1 MSVVD
6 IALLA
11 IGCFFI
17 VKGLFKGL
25 SGEVMSLAAVIGG
38 FYCSLRWREPI
49 SDVISNTF
57 GISGTGASI
66 IAMLA
71 VFLCV
76 YIVCAVIRRLLR
88 RVIKVTSLTWLDKAL
103 GAAAGLLKIYVVCVA
118 VLIVGMLIAPVAG
131 TSWFESS
138 SVLSA
143 TASTWPYVSPMLE
156 SVGISIDTDK
166 LQEEARGFIMR
177 GVGQNLQR
185 GEGASE
191 TTDET
196 QKTDAEEDSD
206 EDRPAGL

>member
-17 VKGLFKGL
+17 IKGLFKGL
-25 SGEVMSLAAVIGG
+25 SGEVMSLVAVVGG

-57 GISGTGASI
+57 GISGAGASI

-76 YIVCAVIRRLLR
+76 YIVCTVIHKVVR
-88 RVIKVTSLTWLDKAL
+88 RVIKGTSLTWLDKML
-103 GAAAGLLKIYVVCVA
+103 GGLAGVLKIYVICVA
-118 VLIVGMLIAPVAG
+118 VLIVGMLLAPVAG
-131 TSWFESS
+131 ASWFESS
-138 SVLSA
+138 RVLSA

-166 LQEEARGFIMR
+166 LQEEARAFIMR
-177 GVGQNLQR
+177 GAARSLTR
-185 GEGASE
+185 G
-191 TTDET
+191 DET
-196 QKTDAEEDSD
+196 QNTDAEEDSD
-206 EDRPAGL
+206 EDRPVSF